1 MSNFF
6 FFFKYRVRNPFTRNP
21 KYRVILPNRTEIS
34 DPHVPIFFDTS
45 TKSQSQIQQNTGPPT
60 HPVLHFH
67 SYSLPPREMRV
78 LVKNLQKTA
87 PFYCSSS
94 KSQITKNQTTSL
106 RFSRENL
113 SPRKS
118 RLSLPNSLSFSHT
131 DIEIYTYVYI
141 CTYIGN
147 GSEEAG

>member
-45 TKSQSQIQQNTGPPT
+45 TKSQSHIQQNTGPPHT
-60 HPVLHFH
+60 PGFTFPLIF
-67 SYSLPPREMRV
+67 SPTPRNARPCQESP
-78 LVKNLQKTA
+78 KTA